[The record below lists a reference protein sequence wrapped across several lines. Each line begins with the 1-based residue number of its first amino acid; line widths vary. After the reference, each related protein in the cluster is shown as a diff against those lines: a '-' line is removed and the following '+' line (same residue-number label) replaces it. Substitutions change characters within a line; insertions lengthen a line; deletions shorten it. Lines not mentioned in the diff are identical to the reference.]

1 VQCTLG
7 WAAAQPGNPGPSVVL
22 VTGGG
27 TGIGI
32 AISDAFVNAGAHVVV
47 TGRQREPLNALVATN
62 PERVIAVPADMSVGT
77 EVKRVVEE
85 TIQRHGRLDI
95 VVSNPAAFVP
105 GDLTDLSD
113 EDWATMRSLNVNG
126 FFHLAKA
133 VVPHLQR
140 SKGTLLAESSVSG
153 LAGDWGQAG
162 YDANKGAVSNFVR
175 SLALDWG
182 TRGVR
187 VNAVAPALTDTVPVQ
202 ALTGNSELRAQF
214 ENRVALGVEAS
225 TCAAVSA
232 ARDRSVG
239 SFCDSG
245 TPRHLTNGTLAR
257 LGDDQAVGRFVG
269 PPRWTEPPASARQN
283 TRAARAWRSPRPC
296 PRPEL
301 NQFQ

>member
-1 VQCTLG
+1 MT
-7 WAAAQPGNPGPSVVL
+7 AHATFDFSDSVVL

-27 TGIGI
+27 TGIGL

-47 TGRQREPLNALVATN
+47 TGRRREPLNALVATN
-62 PERVIAVPADMSVGT
+62 PEHVIAVPADMSVGT

-95 VVSNPAAFVP
+95 VVSNAAAFVP

-113 EDWATMRSLNVNG
+113 EDWATMRSLNVDG

-133 VVPHLQR
+133 VLPHLQR
-140 SKGTLLAESSVSG
+140 SKGTLLAVSSVSG

-162 YDANKGAVSNFVR
+162 YNATKGAVSNFVR

-187 VNAVAPALTDTVPVQ
+187 INAVAPALTDTVPVQ

-214 ENRVALGVEAS
+214 ENRVALGRIAQPTDIAPAVLFLASDAAAYITGVVLPVDGGTSAS
-225 TCAAVSA
+225 T
-232 ARDRSVG
+232 G
-239 SFCDSG
+239 Q
-245 TPRHLTNGTLAR
+245 PHL
-257 LGDDQAVGRFVG
+257 Q
-269 PPRWTEPPASARQN
+269 
-283 TRAARAWRSPRPC
+283 
-296 PRPEL
+296 
-301 NQFQ
+301 